1 MTIKL
6 DLQTIIKV
14 DIKKKRGGSLD
25 EEALLVKKGKNNLS
39 QNQNGNNELFVEY
52 FSDINCPFSFATL
65 IYWQFSC
72 ETL

>member
-39 QNQNGNNELFVEY
+39 QNQN
-52 FSDINCPFSFATL
+52 
-65 IYWQFSC
+65 
-72 ETL
+72 